1 MLPPR
6 IARGEKDNNSAVT
19 ISATRSDTNNDRD
32 RTWPIREPPVTT
44 LGEAGRKPT
53 LEIMKSSCV
62 DQEVSYISR
71 TRSRQD
77 STGSSTK
84 AGAKRSN
91 EEPDR

>member
-6 IARGEKDNNSAVT
+6 LARSEKDSAVT
-19 ISATRSDTNNDRD
+19 ISATRSDTINDRD

-71 TRSRQD
+71 SRSRQD

-84 AGAKRSN
+84 AGAN
-91 EEPDR
+91 EDDSR